1 MTLRVHTMHEVFGAA
16 VADIDVGALDDTVF
30 EEVRLTVHRYGFGLF
45 RQQSLD
51 PDSIVRL
58 ARRFGDPL
66 PGYRPEFTHPGYE
79 ELVLLGNIEQHGK
92 VSTYLNTQGVEW
104 HSDGPGAVLPPNV
117 TMLYAVEAPSKG
129 GDTLFASS
137 VAAYQTLSPEL
148 KHTLSGLQ
156 VVNSFDHHNDKV
168 ATFGGTNVLPR
179 VQQLRVGNPDKIE
192 KLVQIHPVTGEQ
204 HLFVTHQ
211 MVKQVI
217 GLEDSEGMDLVMQLV
232 DHMTQPQLVYR
243 HHWSPGDLIVFDNRS
258 TIHSATAYDYP
269 NERRLMYQII
279 IGERLGSSEPR
290 TNVD

>member
-1 MTLRVHTMHEVFGAA
+1 MDLSRFAGRT
-16 VADIDVGALDDTVF
+16 
-30 EEVRLTVHRYGFGLF
+30 VRLVLEADAERTGTVALFGSPTLYTPSEPAQNPQVPWPTGEVEVVSGAVPCDGEGCEIQVTCANVAAPA
-45 RQQSLD
+45 RA
-51 PDSIVRL
+51 IVKVGMPTEVP
-58 ARRFGDPL
+58 ARG
-66 PGYRPEFTHPGYE
+66 T
-79 ELVLLGNIEQHGK
+79 
-92 VSTYLNTQGVEW
+92 
-104 HSDGPGAVLPPNV
+104 DGPGAVLPPNV

-243 HHWSPGDLIVFDNRS
+243 HHWSAGDLIVFDNRS
-258 TIHSATAYDYP
+258 TIHSATAYDYHD
-269 NERRLMYQII
+269 ERRLMYQII
-279 IGERLGSSEPR
+279 IGERPGSSEPR
-290 TNVD
+290 TNVN